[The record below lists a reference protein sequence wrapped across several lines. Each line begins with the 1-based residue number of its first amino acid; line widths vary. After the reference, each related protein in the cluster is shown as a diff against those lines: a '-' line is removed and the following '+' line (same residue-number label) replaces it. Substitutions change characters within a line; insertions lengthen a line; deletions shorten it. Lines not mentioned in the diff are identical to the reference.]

1 MSNIFKDIVG
11 QEKPKR
17 ELGFYIESYRQTRIL
32 PHLMIVAPKGQGKTT
47 VARATAKGLIQFD
60 ENGQTIEVPSKADP
74 AIMRLKKKPFVEV
87 NCATLKN
94 VKQFVNGFL
103 IPYVQDKDVTVFF
116 DEAGEIVR
124 DVANAL
130 LTILNPNPENR
141 TNFAFDEYVC
151 DFDFRRQSFIFATNE
166 IQKVNPALVDRLE
179 RITLEEYTIKHL
191 AEIVQRGIPNVVCQ
205 DDVLLDVA
213 TVLRGNARAAQK
225 MVGKITSYLG
235 GRESFSKDDWK
246 SLRTTLSIYPLGL
259 NSLEIQVLR
268 FLSATAN
275 GVSLTALSAKTG
287 MSRESLQKDIEM
299 HLQKHSLLGIETS
312 GRIITAKGLTYLKE
326 FDLEFNSASG
336 HSCS

>member
-1 MSNIFKDIVG
+1 MSNIFDNIVG
-11 QEKPKR
+11 QEKPKK
-17 ELGFYIESYRQTRIL
+17 ELGFYIDSYLQTRIL

-47 VARATAKGLIQFD
+47 VARATAKGLVQFD
-60 ENGQTIEVPSKADP
+60 ENGQTMEVPSKLDP
-74 AIMRLKKKPFVEV
+74 TIMRLKKKPFVEV

-116 DEAGEIVR
+116 DEAGEIAR

-130 LTILNPNPENR
+130 LTILNPNAENR

-179 RITLEEYTIKHL
+179 RITLEEYTINHL
-191 AEIVQRGIPNVVCQ
+191 AEIVKRGIPTVSCEDN
-205 DDVLLDVA
+205 VLLDVA

-235 GRESFSKDDWK
+235 GRDTFTRQDWD

-268 FLSATAN
+268 FLSVTTN
-275 GVSLTALSAKTG
+275 GISLTALSAKTG
-287 MSRESLQKDIEM
+287 MSRESLQKDVEM
-299 HLQKHSLLGIETS
+299 HLQKHSLLSIETS
-312 GRIITAKGLTYLKE
+312 GRIITAKGLSYLKAFDSE
-326 FDLEFNSASG
+326 FSTG